1 MEQNGLMS
9 EIHEVGVVGGGPAGL
24 QAALTLG
31 RMHVATVLFDD
42 ARYRNA
48 TAAQMHN
55 VLGWDGAA
63 PAALRAAGHTEL
75 AAYPWVSVVATQV
88 ITARADP
95 AGLLLCAAD
104 SGWLVQRLLIAT
116 GVADA
121 PLPIAGLAEL
131 WGDVV
136 LPCPYCHGHEFSP
149 GPIAVISSGS
159 HAEHVGNL
167 LRKLATAVPVFAP
180 GTVAAVTRTA
190 SGVVIGLRDGAAVEA
205 ACVFVAP
212 NPTPRVQIA
221 EALVGCDRT
230 GRHRGGPSR
239 AYQPPRR
246 LGRRRRHQTRRP
258 THPGCGAHRDG
269 IRTHRCSRYCRHH
282 HGVSGHQNHLA
293 RPPHPR

>member
-1 MEQNGLMS
+1 MGENAMTQNGLMS

-63 PAALRAAGHTEL
+63 PAALRSAGHAEL

-88 ITARADP
+88 TTARADP
-95 AGLLLCAAD
+95 AGLLLRAAD
-104 SGWLVQRLLIAT
+104 SEWLVQRLLIAT
-116 GVADA
+116 GVANA

-180 GTVAAVTRTA
+180 EAVAAVTRTA

-221 EALVGCDRT
+221 AALGVAT
-230 GRHRGGPSR
+230 GPDGIEVDS
-239 AYQPPRR
+239 
-246 LGRRRRHQTRRP
+246 LGRTSRPGVWAAGDVTKRADPRIPAAVLTAMASGLTAAADIAATLTASVDTR
-258 THPGCGAHRDG
+258 T
-269 IRTHRCSRYCRHH
+269 S
-282 HGVSGHQNHLA
+282 
-293 RPPHPR
+293 